1 MPDDPKPEGSP
12 ESESAPKPEAPPP
25 PPAGAAPLATPTPIP
40 AEPAATPAPNPS
52 APAATEPATIPP
64 TPPSAHTPATTPA
77 PNPPTPSPAAP
88 TATPTPPS
96 VPAPATT
103 PVPKP
108 PSPPA
113 KPAAPPAPKPP
124 AVMLTV
130 PWESDLTSA
139 LAAEFGPAIP
149 EFLSYL
155 GQNFLVAHIDA
166 LVPLLLTLKDDFGF
180 DYLVDVTA
188 VHWPQRDQPFDII
201 YVLYSFTRNERIRIK
216 LKIKETEQPVSATAV
231 YPTANWL
238 EREVYDMFGIEF
250 ADHPNMT
257 RILLPDDWSTF
268 PLRKENSIL
277 KMDQNWVQA
286 NLGIESGQ

>member
-12 ESESAPKPEAPPP
+12 EPESAPQPETPPAPP
-25 PPAGAAPLATPTPIP
+25 
-40 AEPAATPAPNPS
+40 
-52 APAATEPATIPP
+52 APAAPVA
-64 TPPSAHTPATTPA
+64 A
-77 PNPPTPSPAAP
+77 PVAAPPAAP
-88 TATPTPPS
+88 P
-96 VPAPATT
+96 VI

-108 PSPPA
+108 AAPAA
-113 KPAAPPAPKPP
+113 KPAAPPTPKPP
-124 AVMLTV
+124 AVMVTM
-130 PWESDLTSA
+130 PWESDLTAA
-139 LAAEFGPAIP
+139 LASEFGPAIP

-155 GQNFLVAHIDA
+155 GQNFLVAQMDA
-166 LVPLLLTLKDDFGF
+166 LIPVLLTLKDEFGF

-188 VHWPQRDQPFDII
+188 VHWPPREQPFDVI
-201 YVLYSFTRNERIRIK
+201 YVLYSFDRNERIRIK
-216 LKIKETEQPVSATAV
+216 LKIKETDKPASATAV

-257 RILLPDDWSTF
+257 RILMPDDWSTF